1 MYLLIQPTGPLSTKH
16 GVNHSFS
23 RGDFR
28 LAQITSASARRIAAQ
43 PTIIAGTMINAS
55 LSNSSMRLSASKPML
70 KHRVVNV
77 GPRLCSPF
85 VLVVGDE
92 LPMDSRQII

>member
-1 MYLLIQPTGPLSTKH
+1 
-16 GVNHSFS
+16 
-23 RGDFR
+23 
-28 LAQITSASARRIAAQ
+28 
-43 PTIIAGTMINAS
+43 MINAS